1 MAILMILWVAAP
13 LTAVLLTNM
22 VSGGSSELPVDLRS
36 PRTGYPSSPAAGWDP
51 TGTALAKQFPEIV
64 RENLQAAAQLK
75 GSQMPGSLAVGQAE
89 TRPQAESP
97 ASRACGKTPCQQ
109 GAVSGG
115 PGKQVTDVL
124 SVGAGMLVDYPIV

>member
-1 MAILMILWVAAP
+1 MAILMILWVAVPIAS
-13 LTAVLLTNM
+13 VLLTNM
-22 VSGGSSELPVDLRS
+22 VSGGSSELPIDPRS

-51 TGTALAKQFPEIV
+51 TGTALAEQFPEIV

-97 ASRACGKTPCQQ
+97 ASRAWGKTPRQQ
-109 GAVSGG
+109 GAARSG
-115 PGKQVTDVL
+115 PGKQVSDVL
-124 SVGAGMLVDYPIV
+124 PVGAGLERQ